1 MIKIKRGGVV
11 RRVPKSAWRR
21 KYRHQGYEI
30 VEDEKSKLDKMTYQD
45 LYELAQDKELPGRSG
60 MTADELRQALKEV
73 V

>member
-11 RRVPKSAWRR
+11 RWVTRSAWRR

-30 VEDEKSKLDKMTYQD
+30 VKDEKSKLDEMTYQY
-45 LYELAQDKELPGRSG
+45 LYELAQEKDIPGRSG
-60 MTADELRQALKEV
+60 MTAEELRQALKEV

>member
-11 RRVPKSAWRR
+11 RWVSRSAWRR

-30 VEDEKSKLDKMTYQD
+30 VEDEQSKLDEMTYQD